1 VSAVLWLVILIYI
14 EVKMFKDVV
23 TVMDKLRHPRT
34 VAYSVELVLL
44 NKLQILG
51 GGADL
56 ECYQRCLTLGMLCKL
71 WPLVAYKISGTLLLS
86 QRLSPWWFPHRVQIG
101 KPSTFG
107 LEVQGHQGE
116 FLTGLG
122 YVSEPG

>member
-1 VSAVLWLVILIYI
+1 MSAVLWLVILIYI

-71 WPLVAYKISGTLLLS
+71 
-86 QRLSPWWFPHRVQIG
+86 
-101 KPSTFG
+101 
-107 LEVQGHQGE
+107 
-116 FLTGLG
+116 
-122 YVSEPG
+122 

>member
-1 VSAVLWLVILIYI
+1 
-14 EVKMFKDVV
+14 MFKDVV

-71 WPLVAYKISGTLLLS
+71 
-86 QRLSPWWFPHRVQIG
+86 
-101 KPSTFG
+101 
-107 LEVQGHQGE
+107 
-116 FLTGLG
+116 
-122 YVSEPG
+122 